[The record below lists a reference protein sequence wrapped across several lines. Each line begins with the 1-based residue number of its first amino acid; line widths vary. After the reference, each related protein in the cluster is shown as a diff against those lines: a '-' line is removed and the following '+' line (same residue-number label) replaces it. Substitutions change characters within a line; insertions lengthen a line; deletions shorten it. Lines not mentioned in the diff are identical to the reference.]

1 MCIALTGALDRA
13 VASLVDPGDG
23 PVAVVALGGYGRG
36 EMSPHSDVDLM
47 LLHDLGDA
55 ADIAADLFRPLW
67 DAKLTVGHSV
77 RTVREAA
84 AAARERF
91 DTQTTLLTSRLIAGS
106 DELFD
111 RLMADVA
118 RVTKAR
124 PLRRYLVE
132 AERARRAET
141 QYPLM
146 AADLK
151 TGRGGL
157 RTLQGFE
164 WERRREALIGRF
176 STDTR
181 PEEEDAL
188 ETLLQI
194 RNGLHVVAG
203 RRHDVYSPELREPV
217 ASWLGRETFASAGDL
232 VEATQTIDRLA
243 ERKWPEVL
251 DAVPGPVGRRVWS
264 RRSTPAPALHTDRPP
279 DLDELDRILVSG
291 ERGRA
296 AFDRLAET
304 GNLETILPEWGVV
317 ATLPQLEPFHV
328 HPVAAHLWR
337 TVAEMGAI
345 LDDGGH
351 LGQVAGHLGRPRLL
365 RLVAFLHDIGK
376 GHGGDHAV
384 VGAGIA
390 AAVADRLEL
399 DPVDADLLAGGVRH
413 HLLLPIAATRRDL
426 DDPAVIADVVT
437 QAGSIELLQVLYLL
451 TVADSRAT
459 GPSMWNDW
467 KATLV
472 RTLFLRCAAQLD
484 ILAPGPGVGT
494 TRDEVLALAG
504 EDSAQ
509 AGTHLDLLPD
519 VYLRSFSARQV
530 LWHVDLVAKMSGESN
545 LGVWEE
551 GAIET
556 VSVVGR
562 SRAGFRQTVANV
574 FAANGIDVLEA
585 RLLGRGDGLVVD
597 SFRVRDDRTGLTVPV
612 QRWDQVRIDLEAGLV
627 GDLDTGSKLATRAA
641 SYPVPGL

>member
-1 MCIALTGALDRA
+1 MMSCEFARGSVAPTPSDSRALLETFIDLRDSLRENRIGHGGRDVCVALTGALDRA
-13 VASLVDPGDG
+13 VASLVDPGAG

-55 ADIAADLFRPLW
+55 SGIAADLFRPLW

-91 DTQTTLLTSRLIAGS
+91 DTQTTLLTSRLVAGS
-106 DELFD
+106 DELYD
-111 RLMADVA
+111 RLTADVA

-141 QYPLM
+141 PYPLM
-146 AADLK
+146 GVDLK

-157 RTLQGFE
+157 RALQGFE

-188 ETLLQI
+188 ETLLRI
-194 RNGLHVVAG
+194 RNALHVVTG
-203 RRHDVYSPELREPV
+203 RRHDIYSPELREPV
-217 ASWLGRETFASAGDL
+217 AAWLGRETFASARDL
-232 VEATQTIDRLA
+232 IEATQAIDRLA

-251 DAVPGPVGRRVWS
+251 DAVPVPVGRRVWS
-264 RRSTPAPALHTDRPP
+264 RISTTPAPALHTDRPP
-279 DLDELDRILVSG
+279 GRDELDRILVSG

-304 GNLETILPEWGVV
+304 GNLETVLPEWGVV

-337 TVAEMGAI
+337 TVAEMGSI
-345 LDDGGH
+345 LDEGGH
-351 LGQVAGHLGRPRLL
+351 IGLVAGHLGRPRLL

-384 VGAGIA
+384 VGAEIA
-390 AAVADRLEL
+390 TAVADRLDLESIE
-399 DPVDADLLAGGVRH
+399 ADLLAGGVRL

-437 QAGSIELLQVLYLL
+437 QVGSLELLQVLYLL

-484 ILAPGPGVGT
+484 TLASGPPGVGT

-504 EDSAQ
+504 EDLAD
-509 AGTHLDLLPD
+509 GELLISTCCP
-519 VYLRSFSARQV
+519 RSICAASPP
-530 LWHVDLVAKMSGESN
+530 
-545 LGVWEE
+545 
-551 GAIET
+551 
-556 VSVVGR
+556 GR
-562 SRAGFRQTVANV
+562 SSGMSTWSPR
-574 FAANGIDVLEA
+574 
-585 RLLGRGDGLVVD
+585 
-597 SFRVRDDRTGLTVPV
+597 
-612 QRWDQVRIDLEAGLV
+612 
-627 GDLDTGSKLATRAA
+627 
-641 SYPVPGL
+641 